1 MFFRIFCN
9 GSMMFRLAS
18 CWQWRLLDLILGFL
32 KSLLNSGHIWKHY
45 ARRAFVNL
53 GHRYMILWSNHLG
66 ICVSPGLYACRS
78 PTMFHSWQPMSRAA
92 GILWLFHK
100 TNPPGCRKYGKRWVT
115 GPFFFFHCFVFN
127 ASFGPWLQTVSEWL
141 PYHKCLFCVGS
152 IWRGFV
158 ETGPPKF
165 RFSSDM
171 CGHLTTVLNIPVGE
185 LWLQVHVHSLC
196 LLCMNTSCFCFL
208 R

>member
-115 GPFFFFHCFVFN
+115 GPFFFFIVLCLMHRLGLGYKVTQFLNGCPTIN
-127 ASFGPWLQTVSEWL
+127 ASFVWDPFEEVLLKLDRQ
-141 PYHKCLFCVGS
+141 
-152 IWRGFV
+152 
-158 ETGPPKF
+158 
-165 RFSSDM
+165 SSDSVRT
-171 CGHLTTVLNIPVGE
+171 CVVT
-185 LWLQVHVHSLC
+185 
-196 LLCMNTSCFCFL
+196 
-208 R
+208 